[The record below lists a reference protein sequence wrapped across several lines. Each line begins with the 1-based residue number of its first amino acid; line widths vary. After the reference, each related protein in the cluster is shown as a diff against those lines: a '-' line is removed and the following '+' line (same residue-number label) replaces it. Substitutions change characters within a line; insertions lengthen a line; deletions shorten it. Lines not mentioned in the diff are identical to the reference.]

1 MTRLARG
8 SPRLLVSSAP
18 ARQLAVGGLKDT
30 TKLRIAQKAKCGICV
45 VGHCAV
51 NRYLYNMKSIVI
63 TPKSKSEFEFVS
75 SLVKKLGLAS
85 RTLSLEDKE
94 DAGLGILMSQAD
106 RSSTVKK
113 STVLKNLQ

>member
-1 MTRLARG
+1 VVC
-8 SPRLLVSSAP
+8 LLLPQFFASHLP
-18 ARQLAVGGLKDT
+18 GIKDT
-30 TKLRIAQKAKCGICV
+30 TRYRNQQEAKCDLV
-45 VGHCAV
+45 LVGHCAV

-63 TPKSKSEFEFVS
+63 TPKNKSEFEFVS

-85 RTLSLEDKE
+85 WTLSLEDKE